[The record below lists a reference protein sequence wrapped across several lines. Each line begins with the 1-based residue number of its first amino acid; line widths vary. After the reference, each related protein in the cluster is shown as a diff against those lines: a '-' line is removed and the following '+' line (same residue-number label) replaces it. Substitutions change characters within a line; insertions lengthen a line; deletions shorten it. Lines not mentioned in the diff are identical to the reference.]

1 MRGEPVSGRN
11 VDAIEDGK
19 WHQES
24 QTTCYKDTGIQG
36 YKDARWAALSRMQNI
51 TGYYGA
57 GGLKFY
63 ILEDAAP
70 PSTRLQDA
78 EFSMDPDD
86 IEKKAEVTVPG
97 FAAKRKKKSSS
108 PLLDMDSAS
117 NLEGSFLFF
126 NFKSSKNEK

>member
-1 MRGEPVSGRN
+1 
-11 VDAIEDGK
+11 
-19 WHQES
+19 
-24 QTTCYKDTGIQG
+24 
-36 YKDARWAALSRMQNI
+36 MQNI
-51 TGYYGA
+51 TDYYGA

-108 PLLDMDSAS
+108 PLLDLDSAS

-126 NFKSSKNEK
+126 NLKSSKYEK